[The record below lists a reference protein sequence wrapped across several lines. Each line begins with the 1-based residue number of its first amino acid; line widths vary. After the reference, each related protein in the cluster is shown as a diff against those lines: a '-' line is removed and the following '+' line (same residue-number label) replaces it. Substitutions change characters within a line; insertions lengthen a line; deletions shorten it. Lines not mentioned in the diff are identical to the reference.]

1 VDATNA
7 FNRLNHQVALRNI
20 SILCPSFAR
29 ILINAYREDSKR
41 YINGNFVLSQE
52 GTTQG
57 DPLAMP
63 MYALGVVP
71 LIQKLAGID
80 VSQMWYAD
88 DASTGGSLQSLCAWW
103 DHSAIGC
110 LHTCVVPASELGAS
124 CWLTTLPIVEH
135 GFALGE
141 GEFHDALCLRFGW
154 QPVNLPQTCVCGE
167 TFNVEH
173 AFTCPYGGFPSICLD
188 EVRDLTASLLSE
200 VCSDVGVEPA
210 LQTVEGEPL

>member
-7 FNRLNHQVALRNI
+7 FNRLNCQVALRNI

-29 ILINAYREDSKR
+29 ILINTYQEDFKC

-80 VSQMWYAD
+80 VSQMLYAD
-88 DASTGGSLQSLCAWW
+88 DALAGGSLRSLRAWW
-103 DHSAIGC
+103 DHLVC
-110 LHTCVVPASELGAS
+110 LGSDYRYFSNGVKTCLIAKPQYLRKARVLFHGSGMVITDSGRHHLGS
-124 CWLTTLPIVEH
+124 
-135 GFALGE
+135 ALG
-141 GEFHDALCLRFGW
+141 
-154 QPVNLPQTCVCGE
+154 T
-167 TFNVEH
+167 
-173 AFTCPYGGFPSICLD
+173 
-188 EVRDLTASLLSE
+188 
-200 VCSDVGVEPA
+200 
-210 LQTVEGEPL
+210 